1 MSLDSNRW
9 VSTLPATNKSNS
21 IKIYFL
27 IAIMFV
33 AGLIFGRQT
42 IVKNY
47 VNINLKK
54 LILIVFFVSAVL
66 VLSQAFIE
74 F

>member
-54 LILIVFFVSAVL
+54 LILIVCFVSAVL
-66 VLSQAFIE
+66 VLGQAFIE